1 MILTNCVVEEEKNEN
16 SSLNG
21 SINEEDQ
28 EIENILKLKNSKSYF
43 LWYFIELVK
52 KTNKEKA
59 DNFTDGVI
67 DMNLSNLSKIE
78 NKNNS
83 INSSCKSIS
92 RFEEQKDM
100 IDLLDNQLN
109 VNQIILFNFY
119 IYS

>member
-1 MILTNCVVEEEKNEN
+1 MVEEEKNEN
-16 SSLNG
+16 SLLNG

-28 EIENILKLKNSKSYF
+28 ELEIILQLKNSNSYF
-43 LWYFIELVK
+43 LWHFIELAK

-83 INSSCKSIS
+83 INSSYKSIS
-92 RFEEQKDM
+92 RYEEQKDM

-109 VNQIILFNFY
+109 VN
-119 IYS
+119 